1 MVTTSKQAK
10 TFLLFYQREGELR
23 AMHVATG
30 LARPL

>member
-23 AMHVATG
+23 AMHVAT
-30 LARPL
+30 LALPL